1 MTTFVRNTTM
11 EDMEAMVPPLC
22 MWLFFRL
29 TDHSDVFRVA
39 ISVVARFMIF
49 VKVTLS

>member
-1 MTTFVRNTTM
+1 MQHNNGGHGGDGTTALHV
-11 EDMEAMVPPLC
+11 A
-22 MWLFFRL
+22 FFRL